1 MTVEELIRR
10 LQAFP
15 SEMIVKVVTV
25 TVDDVVGVTQDGEDF
40 VKVVVKWLRLLQDLY

>member
-10 LQAFP
+10 LQAYP
-15 SEMIVKVVTV
+15 NDMPVKVVTV

-40 VKVVVKWLRLLQDLY
+40 VKVVVK